1 MSSNDSLYSKSQ
13 LDLLVVSVYFFSI
26 TKSLLCFVGIVLNLL
41 LIYVTVRAKW
51 LHGVCNILLALY
63 DASIIPFLVDVPFY
77 LVQVVAGVSS
87 MQMFDC
93 FLIQMVPLFT
103 FCASF
108 PLMLCIAIDRF
119 LGVFIPIR
127 YKSVK
132 KSKLI
137 GAALVLSSIYAS
149 FYLFAGYQNARQP
162 NKRTAC
168 TTIAPLSAYVNTLA
182 KTNFLLEFIEI
193 LVYICLWLY
202 MNHLDK
208 KLRKENRNSVVSIRR
223 LFKSLFTIS
232 LVHFVGWSTNSI
244 SMTILD
250 LVGVSSSPAKSDQML
265 YYFVTSSLNY
275 LSYLSSSSN
284 AIFLY
289 SFSQEYQR
297 AFDEFLPG
305 WKEAMKRVICCR
317 NNTTIAPQNVIL
329 VEAKQNDAPRKP
341 KRTKRGDN

>member
-77 LVQVVAGVSS
+77 L
-87 MQMFDC
+87 
-93 FLIQMVPLFT
+93 MVPLFT

-149 FYLFAGYQNARQP
+149 FYLFAAYQNARQP
-162 NKRTAC
+162 NKPTAC
-168 TTIAPLSAYVNTLA
+168 TTIAPLSAHVNTLA

-317 NNTTIAPQNVIL
+317 INNTAIAPQNVIL
-329 VEAKQNDAPRKP
+329 VEAKQQNDAL
-341 KRTKRGDN
+341 NQN